1 MIQVEPCPHTPI
13 SALSPTGS
21 AVFIRNEL
29 VSGIYPCRHLPDASN
44 LQFFYFILSIKI
56 LISPHTCFESHTQQ
70 MAFSREAFARLIID
84 NIMNRDVSLTQGSD
98 TKTNS
103 GFILRAVALQL
114 FPLSKC
120 KSLIA

>member
-13 SALSPTGS
+13 AALSPTGS

-29 VSGIYPCRHLPDASN
+29 VSGIYPCQQLPDASN
-44 LQFFYFILSIKI
+44 LYIYIKI
-56 LISPHTCFESHTQQ
+56 LISPNTCFESHTQQ

-84 NIMNRDVSLTQGSD
+84 NIMDRDVSLTQGSD
-98 TKTNS
+98 TKTKN

>member
-29 VSGIYPCRHLPDASN
+29 VSGSFLM
-44 LQFFYFILSIKI
+44 LQTYNFFYFILSIKI